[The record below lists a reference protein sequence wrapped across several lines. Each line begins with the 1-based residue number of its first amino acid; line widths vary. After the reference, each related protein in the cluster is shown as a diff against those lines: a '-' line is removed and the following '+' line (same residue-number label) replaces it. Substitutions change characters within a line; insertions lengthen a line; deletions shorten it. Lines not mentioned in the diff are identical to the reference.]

1 MIPKIIHFCWF
12 GKSIYSPLMAKCID
26 TWKQVLPEYEFKLWN
41 EDTFDINSTEWT
53 KHSYQIMSD
62 CLFCINM
69 VVYIWTQM

>member
-53 KHSYQIMSD
+53 KTF
-62 CLFCINM
+62 L
-69 VVYIWTQM
+69 